1 MEIIL
6 STTSTLTLPGLRSIF
21 IQISYRLWETTR
33 SEIERGNTFFTF
45 NYKEGLK
52 LTHKSHSL
60 HRIIAGVTLTMKI
73 ATYLTGL
80 VFLRTWIWT
89 FLTTVWTPSIS
100 GRLPESRQMFFWG
113 FLGLGNSVISNQD
126 FVSMKV

>member
-1 MEIIL
+1 MGNTNMEIIL
-6 STTSTLTLPGLRSIF
+6 STTYTLLCSGQFLR
-21 IQISYRLWETTR
+21 IQIYCGLWETTQ
-33 SEIERGNTFFTF
+33 SEIERANTFFTF

-52 LTHKSHSL
+52 LAHKSHSL

-89 FLTTVWTPSIS
+89 FLTTVWTPPVS
-100 GRLPESRQMFFWG
+100 GRLPESRQMFF
-113 FLGLGNSVISNQD
+113 
-126 FVSMKV
+126 

>member
-1 MEIIL
+1 ME
-6 STTSTLTLPGLRSIF
+6 RA
-21 IQISYRLWETTR
+21 
-33 SEIERGNTFFTF
+33 NTFLTF

-89 FLTTVWTPSIS
+89 FLTTVWTPHIS
-100 GRLPESRQMFFWG
+100 GLLPESRQMFF
-113 FLGLGNSVISNQD
+113 
-126 FVSMKV
+126 

>member
-1 MEIIL
+1 MVGNTNTDIIL
-6 STTSTLTLPGLRSIF
+6 STTYTPRPGQARPGSGQFLFKYLTGCGKQLQRGM
-21 IQISYRLWETTR
+21 
-33 SEIERGNTFFTF
+33 ERANTFLTF

-89 FLTTVWTPSIS
+89 FLTTVWTPHIS
-100 GRLPESRQMFFWG
+100 GLLPESRQMFF
-113 FLGLGNSVISNQD
+113 
-126 FVSMKV
+126 